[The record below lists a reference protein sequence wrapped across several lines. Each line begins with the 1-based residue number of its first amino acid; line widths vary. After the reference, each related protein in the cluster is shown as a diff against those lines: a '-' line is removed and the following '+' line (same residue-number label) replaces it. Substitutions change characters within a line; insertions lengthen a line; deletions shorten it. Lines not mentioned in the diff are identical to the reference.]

1 MPAPGKRPAALKNGR
16 TIPKRETYDWHG
28 NCELLLGCNLWP
40 FGHAD
45 VARDLIQVSKVG
57 FEELKEVTQ
66 MATIGPGDSPLPERP
81 ATASKVVEVENVGSV
96 ERLGHEP
103 AEERKT
109 ELAAGG
115 SMVESLAAV
124 AAVVL
129 AILGLADVEPLYM
142 LTIAVIAIG
151 VAFLAEG
158 AAVAAKN
165 HEESTVA
172 EAGMNAEFLAGIAG
186 IVLGVLALLG
196 ISELVL
202 SAAAMLVFGGALL
215 LSAGAAPEL
224 AATVHPD
231 RMREGTRRATMGA
244 AGAKVLV
251 GLAVLVLGIL
261 ALVGIEPMLLLL
273 VAALA
278 LGAVLLFSGLAI
290 GGRMF
295 AALRH

>member
-1 MPAPGKRPAALKNGR
+1 
-16 TIPKRETYDWHG
+16 
-28 NCELLLGCNLWP
+28 
-40 FGHAD
+40 
-45 VARDLIQVSKVG
+45 
-57 FEELKEVTQ
+57 
-66 MATIGPGDSPLPERP
+66 MATVGSGDSPLPERSAP
-81 ATASKVVEVENVGSV
+81 ASKVVEVENVGAV
-96 ERLGHEP
+96 ERPEHEP
-103 AEERKT
+103 TEQRKT
-109 ELAAGG
+109 EVAAGG

-129 AILGLADVEPLYM
+129 SILGLAGVEPLYM
-142 LTIAVIAIG
+142 LTISVIAIG
-151 VAFLAEG
+151 VALLAEG
-158 AAVAAKN
+158 AAVAAKY

-186 IVLGVLALLG
+186 IILGVLALLG
-196 ISELVL
+196 VGETVLSVVL

-231 RMREGTRRATMGA
+231 RMRESTRKATMGA

-251 GLAVLVLGIL
+251 GLAVVVLGIL
-261 ALVGIEPMLLLL
+261 ALVGFEPILLLL

-278 LGAVLLFSGLAI
+278 LGAVLLLSGLAI
-290 GGRMF
+290 GSRML